1 MNWFSILK
9 MGEWVDELLSQ
20 FAWDKLI
27 ESNVMQNEAE
37 IVITHQLNPEFIEYF
52 KDKYIIEFMSYNKS
66 PTKPRYK
73 YNVRRKEV

>member
-9 MGEWVDELLSQ
+9 MGEWVDELLRS

-37 IVITHQLNPEFIEYF
+37 IVITHQLNPEFIEYYN
-52 KDKYIIEFMSYNKS
+52 DKYMIEFMNYNKS
-66 PTKPRYK
+66 PTKPRYR
-73 YNVRRKEV
+73 YHIRRKET